1 MQQPYTHPIESK
13 DYLEALIERSNDAI
27 ISTDADGNVVTFNQ
41 GAEVL
46 SGYRR
51 EEVIGQRVPVLY
63 ESEKVAR
70 EVMTRMREEGGT
82 LSSFETTFKAKDGR
96 LIPVLISASMLY
108 DEEGNEVG
116 TVGFSKDLRERKL
129 AEDELR
135 KASKELKH
143 SYERLER
150 AQASAISAEKLAA
163 IGRLT
168 AGVSHEVLNPLSIIT
183 MSLQLMI
190 KDQETP
196 PEIADQLR
204 VLEEQAYRIAKITQN
219 LLFFSRQRE
228 PERSPLDF
236 NQTLERTLDLLGNE
250 MKLQNISLELKLDRG
265 LPPVSAD
272 QDQLQ
277 QVVLNLLNNAKDAMP
292 DGGQLV
298 LSTKT
303 VENNGKK
310 FVELRVEDSGSGI
323 AADHMDKIFDP
334 FFTTKPEGEG
344 TGLGLSICQGI
355 VEAHGGSIRAE
366 NIPEGGAALVIQ
378 MGSE

>member
-1 MQQPYTHPIESK
+1 MQQPYAHPIESK
-13 DYLEALIERSNDAI
+13 DYLEALIERSMDAI

-63 ESEKVAR
+63 ESEEVAR
-70 EVMTRMREEGGT
+70 EVMTRMREEGGI

-116 TVGFSKDLRERKL
+116 TVGFSKDIRERKL
-129 AEDELR
+129 AVDELR
-135 KASKELKH
+135 KTSEELKH
-143 SYERLER
+143 SYERLEQ

-168 AGVSHEVLNPLSIIT
+168 AGVSHEVLNPLAIIT

-204 VLEEQAYRIAKITQN
+204 VLEEQAYRIAKITQD
-219 LLFFSRQRE
+219 LLYFARHRP
-228 PERSPLDF
+228 PERRPLDF
-236 NQTLERTLDLLGNE
+236 NETLQRVLGLLERDLQLH
-250 MKLQNISLELKLDRG
+250 NISVELALSEG

-272 QDQLQ
+272 QGQLQ
-277 QVVLNLLNNAKDAMP
+277 QVVLNLLTNAKDAMP
-292 DGGQLV
+292 DGGRLV

-310 FVELRVEDSGSGI
+310 FVELWVEDSGSGI

-366 NIPEGGAALVIQ
+366 NIPEGGAAFVIQ

>member
-1 MQQPYTHPIESK
+1 MQQPYAHPIESK
-13 DYLEALIERSNDAI
+13 DYLEALIERSMDAI

-63 ESEKVAR
+63 ESEEVAR
-70 EVMTRMREEGGT
+70 EVMTRMREEGGI

-116 TVGFSKDLRERKL
+116 TVGFSKDIRERKL

-135 KASKELKH
+135 KTSEELKH
-143 SYERLER
+143 SYERLEQ

-168 AGVSHEVLNPLSIIT
+168 AGVSHEVLNPLAIIT

-204 VLEEQAYRIAKITQN
+204 VLEEQAYRIAKITQD
-219 LLFFSRQRE
+219 LLYFARHRP
-228 PERSPLDF
+228 PERRPLDF
-236 NQTLERTLDLLGNE
+236 NETLQRVLGLLERDLQLH
-250 MKLQNISLELKLDRG
+250 NISVELALSEG

-272 QDQLQ
+272 QGQLQ
-277 QVVLNLLNNAKDAMP
+277 QVVLNLLTNAKDAMP
-292 DGGQLV
+292 DGGRLV

-310 FVELRVEDSGSGI
+310 FVELWVEDSGSGI

-366 NIPEGGAALVIQ
+366 NIPEGGAAFVIQ

>member
-1 MQQPYTHPIESK
+1 MQQPYAHPIESK
-13 DYLEALIERSNDAI
+13 DYLEALIERSMDAI

-63 ESEKVAR
+63 ESEEVAR
-70 EVMTRMREEGGT
+70 EVMTRMREEGGI

-116 TVGFSKDLRERKL
+116 TVGFSKDIRERKL

-135 KASKELKH
+135 KASEELKH

-168 AGVSHEVLNPLSIIT
+168 AGVSHEVLNPLAIIT

-204 VLEEQAYRIAKITQN
+204 VLEEQAYRIAKITQD
-219 LLFFSRQRE
+219 LLYFARHRP
-228 PERSPLDF
+228 PERRPLDF
-236 NQTLERTLDLLGNE
+236 NETLQRVLGLLERDLQLH
-250 MKLQNISLELKLDRG
+250 NISVELALSEG

-272 QDQLQ
+272 QGQLQ
-277 QVVLNLLNNAKDAMP
+277 QVVLNLLTNAKDAMP
-292 DGGQLV
+292 DGGRLV

-310 FVELRVEDSGSGI
+310 FVELWVEDSGSGI

-366 NIPEGGAALVIQ
+366 NIPEGGAAFVIQ

>member
-13 DYLEALIERSNDAI
+13 DYLEALIERSMDAI

-41 GAEVL
+41 GAEDL

-51 EEVIGQRVPVLY
+51 EEVIGQRVRVLY
-63 ESEKVAR
+63 ESEEVAR
-70 EVMTRMREEGGT
+70 EVMGRMREEGGT
-82 LSSFETTFKAKDGR
+82 LSAFETELQAKDGQ

-116 TVGFSKDLRERKL
+116 TVGFSKDIRERKL
-129 AEDELR
+129 AEDDLR
-135 KASKELKH
+135 KASEELKH

-168 AGVSHEVLNPLSIIT
+168 AGVSHEILNPLAIIT

-190 KDQETP
+190 KDQKTP

-204 VLEEQAYRIAKITQN
+204 VLEEQSYRIAKITQN

-236 NQTLERTLDLLGNE
+236 NQMLERTLDLLGNE
-250 MKLQNISLELKLDRG
+250 MMLQNISLELKLDGG

-272 QDQLQ
+272 Q
-277 QVVLNLLNNAKDAMP
+277 
-292 DGGQLV
+292 G
-298 LSTKT
+298 
-303 VENNGKK
+303 
-310 FVELRVEDSGSGI
+310 
-323 AADHMDKIFDP
+323 
-334 FFTTKPEGEG
+334 
-344 TGLGLSICQGI
+344 
-355 VEAHGGSIRAE
+355 
-366 NIPEGGAALVIQ
+366 
-378 MGSE
+378 